1 MLTVKVFPKKY
12 ELISSWLLRL
22 TNNNGTNINVLSDFL
37 FKNSKLILNDID
49 KSLES
54 KDIHQLAEYTD
65 IDSKIIERLT
75 LKNFLSNFSK
85 EPLNSLKKWKWI
97 IPSGTKYTIKTNGL
111 LFCSKCLEEK
121 NTILYIFNRLSWN
134 VICPIH
140 NQLLQNKCPRCN
152 HQFSPNLKNFNDT
165 FHICSYCSHDFRLD
179 VSDEN
184 ISIES
189 LELQIY
195 LNNCI
200 KEKQIVK
207 SNYNLLDKTLF
218 ELFYTIRTLLRFT
231 LAIQKNKRIIRLL
244 KEEFKLDDNVFFK
257 NKATLYFDI
266 LESDERMK
274 LMHIISRFL
283 KMDIKLFEN
292 FLQISKITYR
302 QFLGSNTAIPESST
316 IKYLSKNLKIR
327 ETHQNKRTH
336 HKIIQPKSKEE
347 VDILM
352 YELEE
357 FLE

>member
-1 MLTVKVFPKKY
+1 MLAVKIFPKKY

-37 FKNSKLILNDID
+37 FNNSKLILNDID

-75 LKNFLSNFSK
+75 LKNFLSTFSK
-85 EPLNSLKKWKWI
+85 EPLDSLKKWKWI

-111 LFCSKCLEEK
+111 QFCSKCLEEK
-121 NTILYIFNRLSWN
+121 NTIFYIFNRLSWN

-165 FHICSYCSHDFRLD
+165 FHICSYCSHDLRLD
-179 VSDEN
+179 ISDEN
-184 ISIES
+184 ISTES

-207 SNYNLLDKTLF
+207 SNYNLLDKPLF
-218 ELFYTIRTLLRFT
+218 ELFYTIRTLLHFT
-231 LAIQKNKRIIRLL
+231 LAIQKNKRIISLL
-244 KEEFKLDDNVFFK
+244 KEEFKLNDNVLFK

-292 FLQISKITYR
+292 FLRISKITCR

-316 IKYLSKNLKIR
+316 IKYLSKNLKIK
-327 ETHQNKRTH
+327 ETLQNKRIH
-336 HKIIQPKSKEE
+336 HKKIQPKSKEE